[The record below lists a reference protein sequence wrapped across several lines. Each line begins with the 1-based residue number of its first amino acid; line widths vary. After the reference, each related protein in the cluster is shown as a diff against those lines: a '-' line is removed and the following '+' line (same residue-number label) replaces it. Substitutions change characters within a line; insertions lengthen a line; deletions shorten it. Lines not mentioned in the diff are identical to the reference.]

1 MEIKI
6 KKSDLQKRSLFVA
19 TPMYGGM
26 CNGQFT
32 ESMIKLSVMA
42 SQYGVKLRNYFI
54 FNESLIT
61 RARNYCVDEFLR
73 SGFSHLLFVDSDIR
87 FNPDDVFT
95 MLAMMDHD
103 DENNEYDVMAGPY
116 PKKSIA
122 WEKVKDAVDKGFAD
136 DNPANLEHFTG
147 DFVFNAVESRE
158 VKIDEPVEVLEAGTG
173 FMMIKRQVFERFH
186 DKFGDEIDYYPDHVR
201 SKHFDGSKKIGMYF
215 QAAIDEK
222 SKRYLSEDYW
232 FCQKAREIDTKIW
245 MCPWMKLTH
254 SGHYEFRG
262 SLPAL
267 AAIGAPATVDP
278 KKIGKGKN
286 K

>member
-1 MEIKI
+1 MEVKI
-6 KKSDLQKRSLFVA
+6 KKSELQKRSLFVA

-26 CNGQFT
+26 CNGQYT
-32 ESMIKLSVMA
+32 ESMIKLSVA
-42 SQYGVKLRNYFI
+42 AAQYGVKLRNYFI

-73 SGFSHLLFVDSDIR
+73 SGFTHLMFIDSDIR

-95 MLAMMDHD
+95 MLALMDND
-103 DENNEYDVMAGPY
+103 SDYDVMAGPY

-136 DNPANLEHFTG
+136 ENPLVLEQFTG
-147 DFVFNAVESRE
+147 DFVFNAVKSGE
-158 VKIDEPVEVLEAGTG
+158 VKITEPVEVLEAGTG
-173 FMMIKRQVFERFH
+173 FMMIKRDVFERYK
-186 DKFGDEIDYYPDHVR
+186 DAYSDEIMYYPDHVR
-201 SKHFDGSKKIGMYF
+201 SKHFDGSHEIGMYF

-232 FCQKAREIDTKIW
+232 FCQRSRGIGIKIW

-278 KKIGKGKN
+278 KKIKKKGNEK
-286 K
+286 